1 MEEAALADRILVLDE
16 GRVAMAGVPREIFA
30 GEALLES
37 LGLDLPAAAWIA
49 RRLRRRGF
57 SVPAGILTD
66 ITSITNDALDKIPV

>member
-1 MEEAALADRILVLDE
+1 MNHFSRQPTTDDRFL
-16 GRVAMAGVPREIFA
+16 A

-66 ITSITNDALDKIPV
+66 ITSIANDALDKIPV